1 MAAELTGD
9 GAGQPGPPPALR
21 SGPAGDWPGP
31 VGRPARPHWWSAQP
45 PPPLP
50 RISARRAYAEVLGVY
65 GLFFAVSVIVGG
77 EALDGR
83 YPRPAGSWAVFA
95 PGAVSE
101 IALSGLAVLVVLLMS
116 ARRGVTP
123 RFLGLGWP
131 RAAADSSGAAQS
143 TRIFAWAVTA
153 LVVGARITAG
163 LAGSNRLLQPA
174 HQDYSYL
181 LYSLTASLAA
191 GVIEELV
198 VLAFVV
204 TTLRQAGRPLP
215 EIVVVGLLLRCSYHD
230 YYGFGVAGIAV
241 WAAVFIWLF
250 LRTGSILPML
260 VLHVLWDATLFTGQ
274 RWVLADN
281 LGGVVIVALILVAV
295 VSWIVN
301 VISRR
306 GGTRVPPDGAGG
318 PVVNTMLPFT
328 PD

>member
-1 MAAELTGD
+1 MTAELT
-9 GAGQPGPPPALR
+9 A
-21 SGPAGDWPGP
+21 DWPGP

-65 GLFFAVSVIVGG
+65 GLFFAASVIAGG

-83 YPRPAGSWAVFA
+83 YPRPTGSWAVFT

-101 IALSGLAVLVVLLMS
+101 ISLSVLAILVVLLMS

-123 RFLGLGWP
+123 RFLGLSWP
-131 RAAADSSGAAQS
+131 RAAAGSSGAGQS
-143 TRIFAWAVTA
+143 IRILAWAVTA
-153 LVVGARITAG
+153 LAVGGRITAD
-163 LAGSNRLLQPA
+163 LAGTNRLLQPA

-181 LYSLTASLAA
+181 IYTLTASVAA

-204 TTLRQAGRPLP
+204 TTLRQADRPLP
-215 EIVVVGLLLRCSYHD
+215 EIVIVGLLLRCSYHD

-260 VLHVLWDATLFTGQ
+260 VLHVVWDATIFVGQ
-274 RWVLADN
+274 RWGLAYSLAGLAIVL
-281 LGGVVIVALILVAV
+281 LILTAV

-318 PVVNTMLPFT
+318 TAVNTMQPFT